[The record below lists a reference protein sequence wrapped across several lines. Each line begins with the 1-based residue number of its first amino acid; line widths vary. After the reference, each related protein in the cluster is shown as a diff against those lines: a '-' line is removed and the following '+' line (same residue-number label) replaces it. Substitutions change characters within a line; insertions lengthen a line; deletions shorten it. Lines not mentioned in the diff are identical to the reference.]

1 MTHAFTYCALIC
13 LMLSGLL
20 LPALARADAPPSQSY
35 IPAAQVLITYA
46 EGYQETIT
54 SLRLDDL
61 PAQALVVF
69 PVPVQPEVDQLPAGT
84 ELFTYLEEATR
95 PVEQVVERLVWERTP
110 GATAPTPA
118 ATEAL
123 RAPELLD
130 DYEITRL
137 PGTGRRTLE
146 TWLETH
152 DYTFPTDVQSIL
164 DAYSEQGWQFVIV
177 QLTDNAAAD
186 GVLAPLRIR
195 FATDEIV
202 YPLPLS
208 SLTDGPL
215 DVQVYLLTY
224 GRMLMEPLETVYA
237 GPVAQL
243 DPPPPATLAPQVT
256 QAPYLT
262 TLQATALDPQGTRPH
277 LVAHAAPTN
286 ESYRK
291 VVTTYTEIP
300 LRHQS
305 GILLA
310 LFCLVVMNLVTITIA
325 LSFKRRFEAISPDQ
339 G

>member
-13 LMLSGLL
+13 LILSSLL
-20 LPALARADAPPSQSY
+20 VPALARADTQPPQIH

-54 SLRLDDL
+54 SLRFDDL
-61 PAQALVVF
+61 PAQTLVVF
-69 PVPVQPEVDQLPAGT
+69 PVPSQPEVDQLPAGT
-84 ELFTYLEEATR
+84 ELFTYLEEATW

-110 GATAPTPA
+110 GSTAPAPA
-118 ATEAL
+118 TTEAP

-137 PGTGRRTLE
+137 PGTGSRTLE

-152 DYTFPTDVQSIL
+152 DYTFPADVQPLL
-164 DAYSEQGWQFVIV
+164 DAYSEQGWQFVLV
-177 QLTDNAAAD
+177 RLTDNAVTD
-186 GVLAPLRIR
+186 GVLAPLRMR

-208 SLTDGPL
+208 SLTSQPL
-215 DVQVYLLTY
+215 EVQVYLLTY
-224 GRMLMEPLETVYA
+224 GRMQMEPLETVYA

-243 DPPPPATLAPQVT
+243 DPPPSASLAPQLT

-262 TLQATALDPQGTRPH
+262 TFHAAALDPQGTRPP
-277 LVAHAAPTN
+277 LVAHAAPTDAA
-286 ESYRK
+286 YRK

-310 LFCLVVMNLVTITIA
+310 LFCLVVMNLVTVTVA
-325 LSFKRRFEAISPDQ
+325 LSFKRRFEAISPER

>member
-13 LMLSGLL
+13 LILSGLL
-20 LPALARADAPPSQSY
+20 LPALARADVTPPQSH

-61 PAQALVVF
+61 PAQSLVIF
-69 PVPVQPEVDQLPAGT
+69 PVPVQPEVDQLPTGM
-84 ELFTYLEEATR
+84 ELFAYLEAATR

-110 GATAPTPA
+110 ESTAPTPA
-118 ATEAL
+118 ATEAP
-123 RAPELLD
+123 REPELLD

-137 PGTGRRTLE
+137 PGTGSHTLD

-152 DYTFPTDVQSIL
+152 DDTLPPDVQSIL
-164 DAYSEQGWQFVIV
+164 DTYSEQGWQFVIV
-177 QLTDNAAAD
+177 QLNDNAAAD
-186 GVLAPLRIR
+186 GVLAPLRMR

-208 SLTDGPL
+208 SLTYQPL
-215 DVQVYLLTY
+215 EVQIYLLTY

-243 DPPPPATLAPQVT
+243 GPPPPATLAPQLT

-262 TLQATALDPQGTRPH
+262 TFHAAALDPPDTWPH

-286 ESYRK
+286 ASYRK
-291 VVTTYTEIP
+291 VVTTYVEIP
-300 LRHQS
+300 LRQQS

-310 LFCLVVMNLVTITIA
+310 LFCLIVMNLVTITVA
-325 LSFKRRFEAISPDQ
+325 LSFKRRFEAISPER

>member
-13 LMLSGLL
+13 LILSGLL
-20 LPALARADAPPSQSY
+20 LPAFAGADGPPLQGH
-35 IPAAQVLITYA
+35 IPAARVVITHA

-61 PAQALVVF
+61 PAQSLVVF
-69 PVPVQPEVDQLPAGT
+69 PVPNQPEVDQLPAGT

-95 PVEQVVERLVWERTP
+95 PVEEVVERLVWERTP
-110 GATAPTPA
+110 GSTAPPPA
-118 ATEAL
+118 VTADPHE
-123 RAPELLD
+123 PKLLD
-130 DYEITRL
+130 DYEITLL
-137 PGTGRRTLE
+137 PGTGRRTLA

-152 DYTFPTDVQSIL
+152 NYAFSADVQSIL
-164 DAYSEQGWQFVIV
+164 DAYSEQGWQFVVV

-186 GVLAPLRIR
+186 GILAPLRMR
-195 FATDEIV
+195 FATNEII

-208 SLTDGPL
+208 SLDYQP
-215 DVQVYLLTY
+215 VAVRVYVLAY
-224 GRMLMEPLETVYA
+224 QRMLMEPLETVYA

-243 DPPPPATLAPQVT
+243 DPSPPANLAPQLT

-262 TLQATALDPQGTRPH
+262 TFHATALDPQNPQSH

-286 ESYRK
+286 NSYRK
-291 VVTTYTEIP
+291 VVTTYIEIP
-300 LRHQS
+300 LRQQS

-310 LFCLVVMNLVTITIA
+310 LFCLVVMNLVTVTVA
-325 LSFKRRFEAISPDQ
+325 MSFKRRFEAISPDR